1 MSKTY
6 IFKPVME
13 HGELQKAVDLQVD
26 TWGREIVTALAQ
38 LVAAIHNGGCVIGAY
53 DSDRMIGFVY
63 GFPGITDISKKPHL
77 VSHMMAVDSDY
88 RNQGIG
94 ESLKRRQ
101 REWAI
106 EKGYEK
112 ITWTFDPLEIKNGY
126 LNLSKLGGYVRT
138 YYVSYYGITQD
149 KINKGM
155 PTDRFLLEWDL
166 LSEPVVNAGMK
177 KEKYGNISD
186 YPLALDFSIQDS
198 LPVSGD
204 VVRRDGEKVLLV
216 PAPKD
221 IQALKNRS
229 FELAYDWRMKIRQ
242 AIQALFSDGYVL
254 VAAIPSDD
262 VGYYILEKE
271 TRNTKRSGK

>member
-6 IFKPVME
+6 QFKPITE
-13 HGELQKAVDLQVD
+13 HDELQKAVDLQVD
-26 TWGREIVTALAQ
+26 IWGTEIVTPLPQ

-53 DSDRMIGFVY
+53 DGSRMIGFVY
-63 GFPGITDISKKPHL
+63 GFSGITSIHSKPHL
-77 VSHMMAVDSDY
+77 VSHMMAVAPDY

-106 EKGYEK
+106 GKGFEK

-126 LNLSKLGGYVRT
+126 LNLTKLGGYVRT
-138 YYVSYYGITQD
+138 YYVSYYGIMQD

-166 LSEPVVNAGMK
+166 LSDSVVNVGMK

-186 YPLALDFSIQDS
+186 YPLALEFSIQDS
-198 LPVSGD
+198 LPISGN
-204 VVRRDGEKVLLV
+204 VVQREGDIILV
-216 PAPKD
+216 PSPKD
-221 IQALKNRS
+221 VQALKNHS

-242 AIQALFSDGYVL
+242 AIQELFSKGYII

-262 VGYYILEKE
+262 VGYYVLEKE
-271 TRNTKRSGK
+271 E